1 MKLHTIIGLFISAGL
16 LLTGGAGVIVGYLYN
31 KQQQTVYHD
40 GEVVEKDIYLNMLPG
55 QQKDFLIDVDLEWSS
70 DVNTS
75 IWFTNA
81 DEYANKYVSFSVKK
95 GEELL
100 FEDES
105 GNNVY
110 TIKDYSQ
117 KNPLKDQTYVGK
129 QDKEFVLTFYLSN
142 NMVEEELDMQFTF
155 HMKFVKVF

>member
-31 KQQQTVYHD
+31 KQHQTIYND
-40 GEVVEKDIYLNMLPG
+40 GEVVDKDIYLNMLPG

-110 TIKDYSQ
+110 TIKDYSK

-129 QDKEFVLTFYLSN
+129 QDKDFVLTFYLSKDV
-142 NMVEEELDMQFTF
+142 VEEELDMQFTF

>member
-31 KQQQTVYHD
+31 KQHQTIYND
-40 GEVVEKDIYLNMLPG
+40 GEVVDKDIYLNMLPG

-105 GNNVY
+105 GNG
-110 TIKDYSQ
+110 DYW
-117 KNPLKDQTYVGK
+117 K
-129 QDKEFVLTFYLSN
+129 
-142 NMVEEELDMQFTF
+142 
-155 HMKFVKVF
+155 